1 MSSARKLVAILAADV
16 VSYSTLAGADEER
29 ILARLRT
36 LRSDLID
43 PTIAVH
49 HGRVVERTGD
59 GAIVE
64 FRSAVDA
71 LRCALEV
78 QNAMV
83 ERNSGVPE
91 NRHIVFR
98 IGVHVGDVVEEADG
112 DLMGDAVNI
121 AARLESVAEP
131 GGVCLSS
138 AAYEHVRD
146 RMKETF
152 VYLGERALKNIA
164 RPLRVYAVKTEAT
177 ATSTRTPGPEKF
189 APPRLS
195 IVVLPFANI
204 GGDTSQDYFVDG
216 VTRSLTTDLSRIPG
230 AFVIARNTA
239 FTFKGKPV
247 EARKLGRELGVRFAL
262 EGSVQASGDRMRVNA
277 QLIDTETGAHLWA
290 ERFDKPRAD
299 LFDMQDEIISR
310 LARSVGVE
318 LVAAEGRRADLKQP
332 HEMDALDFAM
342 RGLAC
347 MNRHRSPDNWKEA
360 RIHFEAALKIDGRNV
375 PALTGLAYSHV
386 QELFVYAS
394 SNPKEQ
400 IRLAEEA
407 ISKASALAPDD
418 AHVHYVQDELWHVSA
433 MPARAM
439 REFEFAISLD
449 RNLAAAYAGA
459 GFEKV
464 LLGQA
469 EEAEGYI
476 SQAIRLSPRD
486 PRLDQWMGLM
496 GIADVFLGKFD
507 QAEER
512 LRTSVWMNPNV
523 AINHFFLAASL
534 AMIGRTSEA
543 SEAATA
549 GRRVDPNFTVSH
561 FQEGARS
568 SNPVYLRQ
576 REGVYEGMRKAGIPD
591 G

>member
-1 MSSARKLVAILAADV
+1 
-16 VSYSTLAGADEER
+16 
-29 ILARLRT
+29 
-36 LRSDLID
+36 
-43 PTIAVH
+43 
-49 HGRVVERTGD
+49 
-59 GAIVE
+59 
-64 FRSAVDA
+64 
-71 LRCALEV
+71 
-78 QNAMV
+78 
-83 ERNSGVPE
+83 
-91 NRHIVFR
+91 
-98 IGVHVGDVVEEADG
+98 
-112 DLMGDAVNI
+112 
-121 AARLESVAEP
+121 
-131 GGVCLSS
+131 VCLSG
-138 AAYEHVRD
+138 AACDQVRD
-146 RMKETF
+146 KVNETF
-152 VYLGERALKNIA
+152 ADLGETALKNIA
-164 RPLRVYAVKTEAT
+164 RPVRVYTVKTQ
-177 ATSTRTPGPEKF
+177 TPVASVRERSG
-189 APPRLS
+189 PPRLS

-204 GGDTSQDYFVDG
+204 GGDESQDYFVDG
-216 VTRSLTTDLSRIPG
+216 VTESLTTDLSRIPG

-247 EARKLGRELGVRFAL
+247 EARKLGRELGVRYAL
-262 EGSVQASGDRMRVNA
+262 EGSVQTSGNRMRVNA

-332 HEMDALDFAM
+332 HEMDGLDFAM

-347 MNRHRSPDNWKEA
+347 MNRHQSLDNLREA
-360 RIHFEAALKIDGRNV
+360 RIHFEAALKIDGRSV

-386 QELFVYAS
+386 QQLFVYAS
-394 SNPKEQ
+394 TNPKEQ

-418 AHVHYVQDELWHVSA
+418 AHAHYVQGELWHVSG
-433 MPARAM
+433 MPERAM
-439 REFEFAISLD
+439 REYEFAISLD

-469 EEAEGYI
+469 EKAEGYI
-476 SQAIRLSPRD
+476 SEAIRLSPRD

-496 GIADVFLGKFD
+496 GIADAFLGKFD

-512 LRTSVWMNPNV
+512 LRKSVGMNPNV
-523 AINHFFLAASL
+523 ALNHFFLAASL
-534 AMIGRTSEA
+534 AIIGRTSEA
-543 SEAATA
+543 SEAVTA
-549 GRRVDPNFTVSH
+549 GCRLDPNFTVSR
-561 FQEGARS
+561 FQGGARS

-576 REGVYEGMRKAGIPD
+576 RESIYEGMRKAGIPE

>member
-1 MSSARKLVAILAADV
+1 MTSPRKLAALLAADV
-16 VSYSTLAGADEER
+16 VGYSRLTGVDEER
-29 ILARLRT
+29 ILARLRA

-49 HGRVVERTGD
+49 HGRVVKRTGD

-71 LRCALEV
+71 LRCAIEV
-78 QNAMV
+78 QNAMI
-83 ERNSGVPE
+83 ERNAGVPE
-91 NRHIVFR
+91 NRRIVFR

-112 DLMGDAVNI
+112 DLMGDAVNV
-121 AARLESVAEP
+121 AARLEGICEP
-131 GGVCLSS
+131 GAVCLSG
-138 AAYEHVRD
+138 AAYEQVRD
-146 RMKETF
+146 KVNETF
-152 VYLGERALKNIA
+152 ADLGETPLKNIA
-164 RPLRVYAVKTEAT
+164 RPVAVYAVKTQ
-177 ATSTRTPGPEKF
+177 TPVASVRERSG
-189 APPRLS
+189 PPRLS

-204 GGDTSQDYFVDG
+204 GGDASQDYFVDG
-216 VTRSLTTDLSRIPG
+216 VTESLTTDLSRIPG

-247 EARKLGRELGVRFAL
+247 EARKLGLELGVRYAL
-262 EGSVQASGDRMRVNA
+262 EGSMQTGGNRMRVNA

-332 HEMDALDFAM
+332 HEMDAFDFAM

-347 MNRHRSPDNWKEA
+347 MNRHQSQDNLKEA
-360 RIHFEAALKIDGRNV
+360 RVHFEAALEIDGRSV
-375 PALTGLAYSHV
+375 PALTGLAHSHIEEV
-386 QELFVYAS
+386 RIYVS
-394 SNPKEQ
+394 TNPAEQ
-400 IRLAEEA
+400 LRLAKEA
-407 ISKASALAPDD
+407 ISKASAIAPDD
-418 AHVHYVQDELWHVSA
+418 AHAHCVQGELWHVSS
-433 MPARAM
+433 MPDRAM

-449 RNLAAAYAGA
+449 RNLAAAHAGA
-459 GFEKV
+459 GFGKV

-476 SQAIRLSPRD
+476 SEAIRLSPRD

-496 GIADVFLGKFD
+496 GIADTFLGKFD

-512 LRTSVWMNPNV
+512 LRRSAGMNPNV

-534 AMIGRTSEA
+534 AMIGRASEA
-543 SEAATA
+543 SEAVTA
-549 GRRVDPNFTVSH
+549 GRRLDPNFTVSR
-561 FQEGARS
+561 FRAGARS

-576 REGVYEGMRKAGIPD
+576 REGIYEGMRKAGVPE